1 MWSSFRRYHFGFLAH
16 VIVVR
21 HTGYTFFNR
30 DDWSEMYYFG
40 GRSDIFYWILVLVSL
55 ALGGLAQLYIR
66 SSYKKW
72 SRVSS
77 GIQGTGADVAR
88 RMLDD
93 EGAQEVSI
101 AHIEGELTDNYD
113 PRSNMLHLSDANF
126 NESSVASIAVACHEA
141 GHAVQTARGFWPA
154 RLRSA
159 LVPVVNL
166 ASAAWIYVFIA
177 GVWLNIAGAAQIAIL
192 LYAATVLFQ
201 IVTLPVEIDASR
213 RGLAYLSKHVPS
225 TFNKAGARQVLVA
238 AALTYVAAALVSA
251 LQLLYLISNSRNR
264 D

>member
-1 MWSSFRRYHFGFLAH
+1 
-16 VIVVR
+16 
-21 HTGYTFFNR
+21 
-30 DDWSEMYYFG
+30 MYYYG
-40 GRSDIFYWILVLVSL
+40 GSDMFYWVLVLGSL
-55 ALGGLAQLYIR
+55 ALGGLAQLYIH
-66 SSYKKW
+66 SMYKKW

-93 EGAQEVSI
+93 EGAKNVGIER
-101 AHIEGELTDNYD
+101 IEGNLTDNYD
-113 PRSNMLHLSDANF
+113 PRSNVLHLSDANF
-126 NESSVASIAVACHEA
+126 EESSVASIAVACHEA

-177 GVWLNIAGAAQIAIL
+177 GVWFRIAGATQIAIL

-213 RGLAYLSKHVPS
+213 RGLAYLGAHVPS
-225 TFNKAGARQVLVA
+225 TFNKNGARQVLVA

-251 LQLLYLISNSRNR
+251 IQLLYLISNSRSR

>member
-1 MWSSFRRYHFGFLAH
+1 
-16 VIVVR
+16 
-21 HTGYTFFNR
+21 
-30 DDWSEMYYFG
+30 MYYYG
-40 GRSDIFYWILVLVSL
+40 GSDMFYWVLVLGSL
-55 ALGGLAQLYIR
+55 ALGGLAQLYIH
-66 SSYKKW
+66 SMYKKW

-93 EGAQEVSI
+93 EGAKNVGIER
-101 AHIEGELTDNYD
+101 IEGNLTDNYD
-113 PRSNMLHLSDANF
+113 PRSNVLHLSDANF
-126 NESSVASIAVACHEA
+126 EESSVASIAVACHEA

-177 GVWLNIAGAAQIAIL
+177 GVWFRIAGATQIAIL

-213 RGLAYLSKHVPS
+213 RGLAYLGTHVPS
-225 TFNKAGARQVLVA
+225 TFNKNGARQVLVA

-251 LQLLYLISNSRNR
+251 IQLLYLISNSRSR